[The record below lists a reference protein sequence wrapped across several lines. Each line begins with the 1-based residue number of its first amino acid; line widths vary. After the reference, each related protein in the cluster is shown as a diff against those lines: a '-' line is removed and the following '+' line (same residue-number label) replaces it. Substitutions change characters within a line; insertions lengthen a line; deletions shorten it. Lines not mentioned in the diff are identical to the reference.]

1 MDSVPPIEETL
12 REVVSN
18 RYLANIIRLAHEHK
32 EWGYGGV
39 DCITSMVAG
48 HDDHG
53 DDEMTDVQHDFYH
66 DIESMAYT
74 EMESVIPHLRR
85 LGYSVAFWPN
95 QPDVNCPISI
105 NFPGFA
111 QTLKARREL
120 ASGRSVYLHST
131 SPGMMRMR
139 GVLWCIPRILRW
151 KHRVLTAY
159 YHPRAPGGI
168 AHIEEGVEMF
178 CTF

>member
-1 MDSVPPIEETL
+1 MDRIPPVEETL

-32 EWGYGGV
+32 EWEYGGV

-48 HDDHG
+48 HDTHS
-53 DDEMTDVQHDFYH
+53 DDEMTNVQHAFYH
-66 DIESMAYT
+66 DIESMNYT

-85 LGYSVAFWPN
+85 LGYSVTFWPN

-105 NFPGFA
+105 NFPGYA
-111 QTLKARREL
+111 QTHNVRGEIT
-120 ASGRSVYLHST
+120 SGSVYLYST

-139 GVLWCIPRILRW
+139 GVLWCIPRVLRW

-159 YHPRAPGGI
+159 YRPLAPGGI
-168 AHIEEGVEMF
+168 AHVEAGVEMVNGM
-178 CTF
+178 